1 MNLRTKTFIVITAF
15 FICVFLILA
24 FVISS
29 LVNNNY
35 RREENQLVMD
45 KVQLIHLLIDDS
57 LRGLEKVVVDWA
69 EWDDT
74 YVFVQDKNQAYI
86 DSNLP
91 DSVFFNNRW
100 NLVIIVNSSGDIVFS
115 KAYDLIEGKSIS
127 IPEYLNSYISP
138 GGALLTYA
146 ETANVKGIISQPE
159 APMMVVTHP
168 ILTGQGSGPRRG
180 TFILGRSLDSVAVE
194 RLSNITNLTVKTYNP
209 LMGQTLPE
217 VQSVYPLLLQGTS
230 YVAQPQDTNTI
241 AGYSL
246 LKDINE
252 KPALILRV
260 EIPRTLYSQ
269 SKSVIS
275 YFTLSLFAFG
285 LVFELAILL
294 LLDRMV
300 LSRIARL
307 SNGVNYIAQK
317 GDPASHLDIGGRDEI
332 THLAGNI
339 NNMLDSLTH
348 SNKLYRESEEFSS
361 SLLINSPYPI
371 VVIYPDKS
379 IRYVNPAFEAVTGF
393 TLKELAGRNVP
404 YPWWPADTN
413 GQHLINFNTRFNEP
427 YQTEIM
433 LQRKTGESF
442 WVHIN
447 HFIIKDGD
455 TIRFYLSIWMDI
467 TEQKLAREELE
478 KLYQREKSVR
488 EQLQVEITSRTEFTR
503 AMVHEL
509 KTPLTPILASSE
521 LLVEELTE
529 EPLLGLAKNV
539 HRGAENMNKRV
550 DELLDLARGEIGML
564 KINPKPVDLGK
575 LLLEVFKDME
585 LVVQN
590 SGQSFT
596 LELKNELPITMADD
610 DRVRQILLNLINNA
624 IKYSSPGG
632 KITIRAGVQDS
643 NIQVDVQDTGRG
655 ISEDEQKNLFQPYYR
670 IEGRERLSGL
680 GLGLTLSKKLV
691 ELHGGHIWVTSK
703 KGVGSTFSFSFPLQT
718 KIQAMEDTVKGGEL

>member
-1 MNLRTKTFIVITAF
+1 MNLRTKAFIVITVF
-15 FICVFLILA
+15 FVCAFLILA

-57 LRGLEKVVVDWA
+57 LQGLERLALDWA
-69 EWDDT
+69 EWHDT
-74 YVFVQDKNQAYI
+74 YFFIEDKNKAYI
-86 DSNLP
+86 DSNLI
-91 DSVFFNNRW
+91 DRVFFNNRW
-100 NLVIIVNSSGDIVFS
+100 NLVIMVNSSGDIVFS
-115 KAYDLIEGKSIS
+115 KAYDLMEGIS
-127 IPEYLNSYISP
+127 VAIPENLYSYISP
-138 GGALLTYA
+138 GGSLVTNS
-146 ETANVKGIISQPE
+146 ETDNMKGIISLPG
-159 APMMVVTHP
+159 ATMLVVAHP
-168 ILTGQGSGPRRG
+168 ILTSQGSGPSRG
-180 TFILGRSLDSVAVE
+180 TFILGRYLDSLEVE
-194 RLSNITNLTVKTYNP
+194 RLSNITNLTLKTYNP
-209 LMGQTLPE
+209 LMGRMLPE
-217 VQSVYPLLLQGTS
+217 VQSVYQLLLQGTS
-230 YVAQPQDTNTI
+230 YVTQPQDNNTI
-241 AGYSL
+241 AGYGL

-252 KPALILRV
+252 KPSLILRV
-260 EIPRTLYSQ
+260 DIPRTLYSQ

-275 YFTLSLFAFG
+275 YVALSLLAFG
-285 LVFELAILL
+285 IIFELAILF

-300 LSRIARL
+300 LSRIDSL
-307 SNGVNYIAQK
+307 SNSVNNIAQK
-317 GDPASHLDIGGRDEI
+317 GDPATHINIGGKDEI
-332 THLAGNI
+332 TSLAGNI
-339 NNMLDSLTH
+339 NNMLDSLAH
-348 SNKLYRESEEFSS
+348 SNILYRESEEFSS
-361 SLLINSPYPI
+361 SLLNNSPYPI

-413 GQHLINFNTRFNEP
+413 NQHLIDFNTRINQP

-442 WVHIN
+442 WVHMN
-447 HFIIKDGD
+447 HTIIKDGD
-455 TIRFYLSIWMDI
+455 IIRFYLSIWMDI
-467 TEQKLAREELE
+467 TSQKLAREELE

-488 EQLQVEITSRTEFTR
+488 EQLQVEIMSRTEFTR

-590 SGQSFT
+590 SSQSLT
-596 LELKNELPITMADD
+596 LEVQNELPVTMADD

-632 KITIRAGVQDS
+632 KINIRASVQDS

-670 IEGRERLSGL
+670 VEGRERLSGL

-718 KIQAMEDTVKGGEL
+718 KVQAMEDTV